1 MPCQINN
8 SMILCKFA
16 QKNMTMEELSYLYSI
31 GHGNKSLEE
40 FIAELNQF
48 NIEYLIDIRSKPYS
62 KFYPWF
68 NKEALQHSI
77 NETNNIK
84 YGYMGNL
91 IGGLPDKKFPCYTD
105 DRIDYEKLAKMD
117 FFQEGLRRLIKANN
131 KKFKTCIMCSEAN
144 PNMCHRTKLIG
155 VELQKQGINLQHL
168 YLTKR
173 GEIILK
179 SQTMVM
185 NEILNNNNNF
195 NNIFQDNTDIHLT
208 SRKQYV

>member
-1 MPCQINN
+1 
-8 SMILCKFA
+8 
-16 QKNMTMEELSYLYSI
+16 
-31 GHGNKSLEE
+31 
-40 FIAELNQF
+40 
-48 NIEYLIDIRSKPYS
+48 
-62 KFYPWF
+62 
-68 NKEALQHSI
+68 
-77 NETNNIK
+77 
-84 YGYMGNL
+84 
-91 IGGLPDKKFPCYTD
+91 
-105 DRIDYEKLAKMD
+105 
-117 FFQEGLRRLIKANN
+117 
-131 KKFKTCIMCSEAN
+131 MCSEAN

-155 VELQKQGINLQHL
+155 VELQKQGINLQHI